1 MSEQGSKTKVLQ
13 VRGGCCGGPS
23 LPANE
28 TQTEEEKIK
37 AQVQAYYSERVQ
49 SPAASGCCAKG
60 ADQAVNIPDLAGYQR
75 EVLTSIPSNAAEK
88 SFGCGDPLAFAEV
101 QPGQTVLD
109 IGSGAGIDCFIAS
122 QKVGPTGKV
131 IGLDMTP
138 AMLETARRNA
148 RDGGYTNVE
157 FRQGEA
163 ESMPVDNESID
174 WVISNCVINL

>member
-1 MSEQGSKTKVLQ
+1 MSEQLTQTKVLQ

-28 TQTEEEKIK
+28 MQADEKKIK

-49 SPAASGCCAKG
+49 SPSAGGCCSKG
-60 ADQAVNIPDLAGYQR
+60 ADHAVNIPDLAGYQR
-75 EVLTSIPSNAAEK
+75 EVLAAIPANAAEK

-122 QKVGPTGKV
+122 QKVGLAGKV

-148 RDGGYTNVE
+148 REGGYTA
-157 FRQGEA
+157 FARGLRQRWE
-163 ESMPVDNESID
+163 P
-174 WVISNCVINL
+174 